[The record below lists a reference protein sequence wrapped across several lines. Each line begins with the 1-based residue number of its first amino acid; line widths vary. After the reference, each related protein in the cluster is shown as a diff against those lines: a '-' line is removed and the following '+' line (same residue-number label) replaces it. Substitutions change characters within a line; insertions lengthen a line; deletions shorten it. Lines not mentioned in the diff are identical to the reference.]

1 MLFEAQLLFS
11 LPTSIG
17 ASAAVLAPAFN
28 LLLLAALL
36 ALLYFIFQTN
46 LGRNILGLIGGA
58 TLINLFF
65 MPSSREQRYDS
76 HRYHSVFDSPPSTP
90 FFRNSHGHQHPSYH
104 PYYHDNRQ
112 HGHGSQGYDF
122 SNRDNRQHGHGSQ
135 GYDFSN
141 HSTPS
146 QRIHGHF

>member
-11 LPTSIG
+11 LPATIG
-17 ASAAVLAPAFN
+17 ASSAILAPFFN

-76 HRYHSVFDSPPSTP
+76 HRYHSVFDSPPPTP
-90 FFRNSHGHQHPSYH
+90 SFRNTHVHQHPA
-104 PYYHDNRQ
+104 YYPNQDNRQ
-112 HGHGSQGYDF
+112 HGHSSQGYD
-122 SNRDNRQHGHGSQ
+122 S
-135 GYDFSN
+135 SN
-141 HSTPS
+141 HSKPS
-146 QRIHGHF
+146 QRVHGHY